1 MGHDTQVGSLEGQGE
16 EGSAVRISIAPNPSH
31 LEYVGPVV
39 LGMVRAEQTRLQDHS
54 RRRVMGLLIHG
65 DAAFAGLG
73 IVAECFQLADVPG
86 EQKLVTSSLL
96 SRAHC
101 KSAVP
106 CFNSVWHAMLHTCM
120 TDVVPHLQCSGNV
133 TSDDLCCFE
142 SALTCGSQCVCE
154 SKEA

>member
-1 MGHDTQVGSLEGQGE
+1 MEHDTQVGSLEGQGEGE

-86 EQKLVTSSLL
+86 EQKLVTLILCIGFLQCPASTLCGMLCFICACLILYHICNARDSPHLWTCGC
-96 SRAHC
+96 HCVC
-101 KSAVP
+101 KS
-106 CFNSVWHAMLHTCM
+106 
-120 TDVVPHLQCSGNV
+120 
-133 TSDDLCCFE
+133 
-142 SALTCGSQCVCE
+142 
-154 SKEA
+154 KEV